1 MRRMMMSVLSL
12 SVLAGSVFAQGQN
25 TGKASGVTSSA
36 SGVTTTT
43 DRTQQVRVYVRPE
56 AETLSRMMKRVSVN
70 FQDTTVESAINFI
83 QTVTSADLEVM
94 WLGDNDTAGLTK
106 ETLISAKADNL
117 TALRVLEMIL
127 ERADAA
133 AGAGGEGGGS
143 TWQMSDTGAM
153 QIGPR
158 ERLNKFKRTEIY
170 DISDLVL
177 EIPNYDNA
185 PELDLQQALQAS
197 QRGGGGGSGSPFRDE
212 GDDNPTTRPLAE
224 RTQEVLDLI
233 TTIVESEQWQTNGGD
248 GGSIQI
254 FQGKALVV
262 KAPDYMHRGINGY
275 SYWPSESTTVRNVG
289 GRRYVSL
296 GVDTATSQIGS
307 IENASES
314 AVVGGTI
321 VRSNPPGGS
330 VKPAPAQTP
339 AKNPGQT
346 PAAKP
351 ADETTKKPK

>member
-1 MRRMMMSVLSL
+1 MRRMMMSVLSV
-12 SVLAGSVFAQGQN
+12 SVLAGSAFAQTQG
-25 TGKASGVTSSA
+25 GAKAGVGAGASGVTSTADA
-36 SGVTTTT
+36 SQET
-43 DRTQQVRVYVRPE
+43 RVYARPE
-56 AETLSRMMKRVSVN
+56 AETINRMMKRISVN
-70 FQDTTVESAINFI
+70 FQDTTLESVMSFL

-94 WLGDNDTAGLTK
+94 WLGDNDSAGLTK
-106 ETLISAKADNL
+106 DTMITVKADNL
-117 TALRVLEMIL
+117 TALRVLEL
-127 ERADAA
+127 VLTRADVA
-133 AGAGGEGGGS
+133 AGVVGEGTGS

-153 QIGPR
+153 QVGPR

-185 PELDLQQALQAS
+185 PELDLQQALQAG
-197 QRGGGGGSGSPFRDE
+197 QRGGGGGGQSPFQ
-212 GDDNPTTRPLAE
+212 DNGNKELTTRPLSE

-233 TTIVESEQWQTNGGD
+233 TTIVESEQWQSNGGD

-275 SYWPSESTTVRNVG
+275 PYWPSESTTVRTAG

-321 VRSNPPGGS
+321 VRSGGSGGPGGS
-330 VKPAPAQTP
+330 LKPTTTP
-339 AKNPGQT
+339 ATT
-346 PAAKP
+346 PATPDATP
-351 ADETTKKPK
+351 KKPK